1 MKDWDSKLD
10 FVLKYLLRKI
20 AKEYFGV
27 SCNNELKKLSSGTVG
42 DFFNSIINDYS
53 PEKFFDWIS
62 NQSQSV
68 QDYILDSGVDLTDFI
83 KKEPSKAAIAMKR
96 VYNNPAIKK
105 QIANL
110 DAEISQEFSQNL
122 GLVGNLG
129 DLGF

>member
-1 MKDWDSKLD
+1 
-10 FVLKYLLRKI
+10 
-20 AKEYFGV
+20 
-27 SCNNELKKLSSGTVG
+27 
-42 DFFNSIINDYS
+42 
-53 PEKFFDWIS
+53 
-62 NQSQSV
+62 
-68 QDYILDSGVDLTDFI
+68 
-83 KKEPSKAAIAMKR
+83 MKR